1 MNSVIEHTIR
11 KVESQLWYL
20 QPEHHCMLLG
30 KYDYK
35 LHEEQYSSI
44 YDMTTKKSMALY
56 PARDIPNISDREV
69 SCCCVY
75 ETGVHTQE
83 NRMQAIK
90 ALSRHFVTKIL
101 PRIEYKYKAL
111 LYAEEVDQILSVLD

>member
-1 MNSVIEHTIR
+1 
-11 KVESQLWYL
+11 
-20 QPEHHCMLLG
+20 MLLG
-30 KYDYK
+30 KYDYT
-35 LHEEQYSSI
+35 LHEEHYSSL
-44 YDMTTKKSMALY
+44 YDMCTKMSMALY
-56 PARDIPNISDREV
+56 PTNAIPNISDREV

-75 ETGVHTQE
+75 ETGTHTHE
-83 NRMQAIK
+83 NRMQAIR